1 MSPPHAEAWDRD
13 CGKRDN
19 RIVDIGDDTR
29 WVLLGAG
36 LMFLW
41 ALGLGVVK
49 YRQMATSA
57 EALAHPY
64 IDTAHRA
71 ALLYS
76 FATLL
81 VAAFVELSGF
91 SMLVNLLAAGSLYA
105 FFAASIVAY
114 MVHGLRRDTDNQF
127 RDPVRGTHAFMGLLI
142 AAEIGGFTV
151 LLAGFVDAQLL

>member
-1 MSPPHAEAWDRD
+1 MQLA
-13 CGKRDN
+13 
-19 RIVDIGDDTR
+19 GDTTA
-29 WVLLGAG
+29 VLAAAG

-49 YRQMATSA
+49 YRQMAVS
-57 EALAHPY
+57 EDHLAHPY

-81 VAAFVELSGF
+81 VAVFVELSAW
-91 SMLVNLLAAGSLYA
+91 STAVNLLAAGALVF
-105 FFAASIVAY
+105 FFAAAVITY

-127 RDPVRGTHAFMGLLI
+127 RDPVPGTHGFMGALI
-142 AAEIGGFTV
+142 VAEIGGFAV
-151 LLAGFVDAQLL
+151 LLAGFADAQIF